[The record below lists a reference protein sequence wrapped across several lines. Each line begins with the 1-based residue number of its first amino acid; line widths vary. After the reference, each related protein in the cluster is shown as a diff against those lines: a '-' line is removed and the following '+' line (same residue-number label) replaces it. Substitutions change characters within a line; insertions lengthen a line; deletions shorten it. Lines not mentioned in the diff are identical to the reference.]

1 MKSIGRI
8 FVTGLLTVLPVL
20 ATIFFVVWFFEAV
33 EHLFEA
39 QLRLLIPDVYY
50 VAGMGIVVAC
60 LAIFLVG
67 LLMRAWLF
75 REMTARTERILLA
88 IPLVRSIYAAVRDL
102 LGIIVE
108 RDEEARMQVV
118 AVELPGSGLRM
129 IGFVTRSDFADL
141 PQGVGGDNEVAV
153 YLPMSYM
160 IGGYTVFLPRR
171 AVTPL
176 AWSRE
181 EAMRF
186 VLIAGIRAMSR
197 TPGRP
202 GSTRS

>member
-1 MKSIGRI
+1 MKTIGKI

-20 ATIFFVVWFFEAV
+20 ATVYLILWLIEAT
-33 EHLFEA
+33 EQLFGA
-39 QLRLLIPDVYY
+39 QVRQLIPDPYY
-50 VAGMGIVVAC
+50 VTGMGIALIG

-75 REMTARTERILLA
+75 RALAGRTEGLLLA
-88 IPLVRSIYAAVRDL
+88 IPLVRSIYAALRDL
-102 LGIIVE
+102 LGLIVE

-118 AVELPGSGLRM
+118 SVEPPGSGLRL
-129 IGFVTRSDFADL
+129 IGFVTRGDFSGL
-141 PQGVGGDNEVAV
+141 PEGLAGDDEVAV

-160 IGGYTVFLPRR
+160 VGGYTVFLPRQ

-181 EAMRF
+181 EAMKF
-186 VLIAGIRAMSR
+186 ILIAGIQARRGTERTRA
-197 TPGRP
+197 
-202 GSTRS
+202 